1 MEAYHKKID
10 HLEVKMLVEMD
21 VKNVKTS
28 WDIYLYNSKK
38 DSVLIEHLET
48 NDIYIEGRD
57 VLRGDI
63 RNCIIVGDVILVDKT
78 IYLMLYDN
86 GNTYLY
92 TYEFTDSKT
101 FTKKECFAGYHF
113 MISYE
118 NFGYSNYSAFIT
130 KVTEHD
136 LVINTF
142 DRGYFPL
149 LKYNILTNKITRINF
164 NEETIVKVKDTEEVF
179 KTLDLNQHKEKVG
192 LLIKDVLIASK
203 YLKTTD
209 AFTYLEN
216 VDRSRYKYEQRR
228 LKYGIIYFFYRVND
242 NDYMNII
249 RYNIRSNEWL
259 IGDFY
264 EEKIKDDGP
273 PRW

>member
-1 MEAYHKKID
+1 
-10 HLEVKMLVEMD
+10 
-21 VKNVKTS
+21 
-28 WDIYLYNSKK
+28 
-38 DSVLIEHLET
+38 
-48 NDIYIEGRD
+48 
-57 VLRGDI
+57 
-63 RNCIIVGDVILVDKT
+63 
-78 IYLMLYDN
+78 
-86 GNTYLY
+86 
-92 TYEFTDSKT
+92 
-101 FTKKECFAGYHF
+101 
-113 MISYE
+113 
-118 NFGYSNYSAFIT
+118 
-130 KVTEHD
+130 
-136 LVINTF
+136 
-142 DRGYFPL
+142 
-149 LKYNILTNKITRINF
+149 LKYNILTNKIIRINF
-164 NEETIVKVKDTEEVF
+164 NEEKIVKVKDTEEVF